1 PRKPVIVPPKLL
13 YTPPVR
19 PLPVAATSTA
29 EPTAEPDAPTGD
41 AATGEQAMASEVLLK
56 VTIAKD
62 GSVSDAEV
70 VTSGG
75 PELDARALSDVKQFV
90 FTPAQRDG
98 VAIPAVISYL
108 YRLDAPAVTNEGAEG
123 AVTELEPAAT
133 TGMLEGRLLIAGP
146 EVPLAGTL
154 VRITDSV
161 GAVREA

>member
-41 AATGEQAMASEVLLK
+41 AATGEQTAASEVLLK
-56 VTIAKD
+56 VTISKD
-62 GSVSDAEV
+62 GAVSDAEV

-108 YRLDAPAVTNEGAEG
+108 YRLDAVEGTDDGVGVA
-123 AVTELEPAAT
+123 TELEPAAN
-133 TGMLEGRLLIAGP
+133 TGILEGRLLIAGP
-146 EVPLAGTL
+146 DVPLAGTL

-161 GAVREA
+161 GAVR